1 MAEVQVN
8 VFADGRFKFIGTTM
22 IKFKIVNNDIV
33 LNDKKKVARLFDCN
47 QEELMELNRVFSNS
61 ETYAV
66 LKDLYFAVIKKEQ
79 FVEKNDRVKKA
90 MQQAREILLKI

>member
-1 MAEVQVN
+1 ME
-8 VFADGRFKFIGTTM
+8 
-22 IKFKIVNNDIV
+22 KFKIVNNDIV
-33 LNDKKKVARLFDCN
+33 FINKKTVARLFDCN

-90 MQQAREILLKI
+90 MSQAREILLKI

>member
-1 MAEVQVN
+1 ME
-8 VFADGRFKFIGTTM
+8 
-22 IKFKIVNNDIV
+22 KFKIVNNDIV
-33 LNDKKKVARLFDCN
+33 FNNKKKVARLFDFD

>member
-1 MAEVQVN
+1 
-8 VFADGRFKFIGTTM
+8 
-22 IKFKIVNNDIV
+22 
-33 LNDKKKVARLFDCN
+33 
-47 QEELMELNRVFSNS
+47 MELNRVFSNS

-90 MQQAREILLKI
+90 MSQAREFLLKI

>member
-1 MAEVQVN
+1 ME
-8 VFADGRFKFIGTTM
+8 KL
-22 IKFKIVNNDIV
+22 KIVNNDIL
-33 LNDKKKVARLFDCN
+33 LNGRPVARLFDCN

-90 MQQAREILLKI
+90 MSQAREILLKI